1 MKRIKR
7 TAYLLAALLTL
18 VDMAWIFIF
27 WHPFVANAQESI
39 SDNTIVPDEITPN
52 ISVPVIETSSSG
64 SDERLNY
71 LEIRM
76 AEMDIS
82 ISELRDSLELLQ
94 TSAEETEQSQIE
106 LSDKLDLIVIALD
119 NIINY
124 NIEYLDMYE
133 NQQSAYL
140 DFEDNLSDYLTKN
153 TDVLYSISENT
164 LSQVDLSVSGNSL
177 SGDLND
183 MFKTNAMES
192 QKNIEDNMAT
202 YVETST
208 EHTAYILIFIGIAV
222 GAIFGLIL
230 SGYIKKG
237 S

>member
-1 MKRIKR
+1 MKKR
-7 TAYLLAALLTL
+7 KWFCGFAIAIILCVSVFFVL
-18 VDMAWIFIF
+18 

-39 SDNTIVPDEITPN
+39 SDNTIVPDEIIPDIT
-52 ISVPVIETSSSG
+52 VPVIETSSSNN
-64 SDERLNY
+64 DERLNY

-76 AEMDIS
+76 AEIDTS
-82 ISELRDSLELLQ
+82 INELRDSLELLQ
-94 TSAEETEQSQIE
+94 TSTEDAEQNRIE

-133 NQQSAYL
+133 SQQSIYSNFENDLSEYL
-140 DFEDNLSDYLTKN
+140 ATN
-153 TDVLYSISENT
+153 TDVLHSISENT
-164 LSQVDLSVSGNSL
+164 LSQIDLSVSGNSL

-183 MFKTNAMES
+183 MFKANAAEN
-192 QKNIEDNMAT
+192 QKNIDDNMAT

-208 EHTAYILIFIGIAV
+208 EHTAYILIFIGIVA

-230 SGYIKKG
+230 SGHIKKG